1 MNVSQA
7 TPDAGGLVRTV
18 LIVVVVLVAG
28 WLLLAWAI
36 VKRPLLAIPVAAFT
50 ALVLL
55 VGMHDAQALAIYL
68 LGALWIW
75 RRAHRTSFERVIGMR
90 VRSRWVRWWT
100 YERRWRNTM
109 LQSGLGKRTRV
120 RESVP
125 KIQTVT
131 STRWCTR
138 VLVRMLLGQCTEDY
152 ERAAPELGH
161 SFGAA
166 SCRVREDRPG
176 RVWLEFTTKDP
187 LAETVPA
194 LPVADKVDLEA
205 VPIGRRED
213 GEPWVLQV
221 LGTHLLVAGVMGA
234 GKGSVLWSLLRGLG
248 PEIRDGRVA
257 VWAIDP
263 KGGMELGPGR
273 PLFTRFAVPSLES
286 PEDPG
291 GPYED
296 IAVLLE
302 DAVRVMQQRC
312 RGFADGL
319 VRKHTPTVA
328 EPLILVVIDEIA
340 NLTAYLP
347 DRKVKERIN
356 RALGLLL
363 TQGRAPAVVVVG
375 ALQDPRREVI
385 PLRNLFPTKVG
396 LRLDSP
402 SEVDMVLG
410 DGAHDQ
416 GAACDRIPASLPG
429 VGYVRVDGV
438 REPTRVRAAYVTDP
452 DIAAMVADYAAPR
465 PSLDGE
471 QLFRS
476 AEGAVDAEIIELPAR
491 DEERPQENGERE
503 AS

>member
-7 TPDAGGLVRTV
+7 APDAGGLVRTA

-36 VKRPLLAIPVAAFT
+36 VKRPLLALPIAVFT
-50 ALVLL
+50 GLVVL
-55 VGMHDAQALAIYL
+55 VGMHDAQALAMYL
-68 LGALWIW
+68 VVALLVW
-75 RRAHRTSFERVIGMR
+75 RCVHRASFDRLVGRR

-100 YERRWRNTM
+100 YERHWRKTM
-109 LQSGLGKRTRV
+109 LQSGLGVRTRV

-131 STRWCTR
+131 STRWCNR

-161 SFGAA
+161 SFGAV

-176 RVWLEFTTKDP
+176 YVWLEFTTADP
-187 LAETVPA
+187 LVQTVPA
-194 LPVADKVDLEA
+194 LAVADKVDLEA
-205 VPIGRRED
+205 VAVGRRED
-213 GEPWVLQV
+213 GDPWVLQV

-273 PLFTRFAVPSLES
+273 PLFTRFAVPSL
-286 PEDPG
+286 DDLDA
-291 GPYED
+291 PYED
-296 IAVLLE
+296 IAALLE

-385 PLRNLFPTKVG
+385 ALRNLFPTKVG

-410 DGAHDQ
+410 DGAHEQ
-416 GAACDRIPASLPG
+416 GAACDRIPASMPG
-429 VGYVRVDGV
+429 VGYVRTDGV
-438 REPTRVRAAYVTDP
+438 REPARVRAAYVTDS
-452 DIAAMVADYAAPR
+452 DIAAMVIDYSAPR
-465 PSLDGE
+465 RGLDGE

-476 AEGAVDAEIIELPAR
+476 AEGDVDAEIIELPAR
-491 DEERPQENGERE
+491 DEQSEGNDGERE